1 MAQRV
6 TMANESLKIAMSN
19 PQVHNI
25 KEAYRRVYEALG
37 TKDINQLL
45 IPDEKPMPKDP
56 AIENT
61 DSLRMKPLFPFPQQ
75 DHNAHINS
83 HRAFMATRMVQINPA
98 VYSALQAHIS
108 EHVSLKAQGEVG
120 SLIATDPQMQSMM
133 QTDPQGAQIQIDSM
147 VANRVSILT
156 QELAQAEGSTNQDPL
171 VALKQREL
179 DLKAMDLQRKSTEG
193 MMNYDLKENQIEEK
207 LDIEKMK
214 LENAEEQH
222 KERINIAK
230 EKIEVQ
236 KGKNAPNKKR

>member
-1 MAQRV
+1 
-6 TMANESLKIAMSN
+6 
-19 PQVHNI
+19 
-25 KEAYRRVYEALG
+25 
-37 TKDINQLL
+37 
-45 IPDEKPMPKDP
+45 
-56 AIENT
+56 
-61 DSLRMKPLFPFPQQ
+61 
-75 DHNAHINS
+75 
-83 HRAFMATRMVQINPA
+83 
-98 VYSALQAHIS
+98 
-108 EHVSLKAQGEVG
+108 
-120 SLIATDPQMQSMM
+120 
-133 QTDPQGAQIQIDSM
+133 M

-156 QELAQAEGSTNQDPL
+156 QELSQAEGSTNQDPL